1 MHLAQLNVGRLVGE
15 PDGPDVAEFMTAIP
29 AMNLLAF
36 LVQGQL
42 EPQEVNYLVQA
53 AVTEFQAS
61 PAAYLGQ
68 LRSLNGSI
76 AQAQGI
82 SDPLKLG
89 EFRYKLIGEFYAAI
103 SRARFMPAIDGRPSV
118 AKSRLA
124 LSFPVEPALRT
135 RTISAKAF
143 AQVVNFNINVAARR
157 PSHPARL
164 THI

>member
-1 MHLAQLNVGRLVGE
+1 MKKHLVGALAALILLS
-15 PDGPDVAEFMTAIP
+15 PAQAQDQVLAAGQGYQLKQSDLVP

-89 EFRYKLIGEFYAAI
+89 EFRYKLIGEFYAAAQ
-103 SRARFMPAIDGRPSV
+103 RVPA
-118 AKSRLA
+118 
-124 LSFPVEPALRT
+124 
-135 RTISAKAF
+135 
-143 AQVVNFNINVAARR
+143 N
-157 PSHPARL
+157 
-164 THI
+164 